1 MNRSFTRLLP
11 LCALVLFSACSH
23 ESNARKQKSFAAGE
37 DAFSKGNYSEAV
49 AQYSEAIKID
59 SSFVQAHYKL
69 SQAYLRMRDVN
80 DAFQELKRTIALDP
94 DNYRAQTD
102 LANMLI
108 ASRNPDNLKEAKLH
122 LDILRAKQPNAP
134 ETHQSWATFD
144 AAQGD
149 LKSAIDESQQSIA
162 LNPNRSESYLQLA
175 LFQLANNQPD
185 QAEASFKKA
194 VDVDP
199 KAMRPQL
206 ALGTFYQSVNRMP
219 EAEKQFQH
227 AIEVDP
233 TSIVPR
239 SALMRL
245 LMREGKAADAE
256 AVAVKSKKDLPD
268 NPDVYRMPGDFY
280 IATNNLDKAAAEY
293 ASLYKDHP
301 QDQQVMRKYIQ
312 ILILQKEDRLDEAAK
327 LNNQILQSNPHDSEA
342 LTFKAQIQLRQND
355 APGAIASLQSAIS
368 SDPNNAIAHDQLGQ
382 AFHQQHDDTH
392 AEQEWRRALALRP
405 DLADAQQKIALLENQ
420 RGGSAH
426 IKTASSTSAS
436 SKPALSTS
444 H

>member
-1 MNRSFTRLLP
+1 MTRSFTRLLP
-11 LCALVLFSACSH
+11 LCALVLFTGCSH
-23 ESNARKQKSFAAGE
+23 ESNARKQESFDSGE
-37 DAFSKGNYSEAV
+37 DFFAKGKYSEAA
-49 AQYSEAIKID
+49 AQYSEAVKID

-94 DNYRAQTD
+94 DNYRAHTD

-122 LDILRAKQPNAP
+122 LDILRARQPNAP

-199 KAMRPQL
+199 KAMRAQI
-206 ALGTFYQSVNRMP
+206 ALGTFYQSVNRLP
-219 EAEKQFQH
+219 EAEHQFQH

-256 AVAVKSKKDLPD
+256 AFALKSKKDLPD
-268 NPDVYRMPGDFY
+268 SPDAYRMPGDFY
-280 IATNNLDKAAAEY
+280 IATNNFDKATAEY

-301 QDQQVMRKYIQ
+301 QDQQVMGKYIQ
-312 ILILQKEDRLDEAAK
+312 ILILKDRLDEAAK
-327 LNNQILQSNPHDSEA
+327 LTDAILQSNPHDSEA

-355 APGAIASLQSAIS
+355 APGAIASLQSAIG
-368 SDPNNAIAHDQLGQ
+368 SDANNAIAHYQLGQ
-382 AFHQQHDDTH
+382 AFHQQHDDAH
-392 AEQEWRRALALRP
+392 AEPEWRRALALRP
-405 DLADAQQKIALLENQ
+405 DLTDAQQKIALLEKQ
-420 RGGSAH
+420 RGDSAH
-426 IKTASSTSAS
+426 IKTASSTS
-436 SKPALSTS
+436 

>member
-1 MNRSFTRLLP
+1 MTRSYTRLLP
-11 LCALVLFSACSH
+11 LCALVLFAACSH
-23 ESNARKQKSFAAGE
+23 KDNARKQKSFAAGE
-37 DAFSKGNYSEAV
+37 DFFAKGNYSEAV

-59 SSFVQAHYKL
+59 SSFAQAHYKL
-69 SQAYLRMRDVN
+69 SQAYLRMRDAN
-80 DAFQELKRTIALDP
+80 NAFQELKRTIALDP
-94 DNYRAQTD
+94 DNYRAHTD

-122 LDILRAKQPNAP
+122 LEILRAKQPNAP

-144 AAQGD
+144 AAHGD
-149 LKSAIDESQQSIA
+149 LKSAISEAQQSVA

-175 LFQLANNQPD
+175 LYQLANNQPD

-194 VDVDP
+194 VDVDSR
-199 KAMRPQL
+199 AMNAQI

-219 EAEKQFQH
+219 EAELQFQH

-233 TSIVPR
+233 ASISPR

-256 AVAVKSKKDLPD
+256 AVALKTKKDLPN
-268 NPDVYRMPGDFY
+268 NPDAYRMPGDFY
-280 IATNNLDKAAAEY
+280 IATNNFDKATAEY

-312 ILILQKEDRLDEAAK
+312 ILILKDRLDEAAK
-327 LNNQILQSNPHDSEA
+327 LNDAILQSNQHDSEA
-342 LTFKAQIQLRQND
+342 LTFKAQIQLRKKD

-368 SDPNNAIAHDQLGQ
+368 SDPNNAIARYQLGE

-405 DLADAQQKIALLENQ
+405 DLTDAQQKIALLEKQ
-420 RGGSAH
+420 RGDSVHLKPA
-426 IKTASSTSAS
+426 STSR
-436 SKPALSTS
+436 
-444 H
+444 

>member
-1 MNRSFTRLLP
+1 MTRSYTRLLP
-11 LCALVLFSACSH
+11 LCALVLLTGCSH
-23 ESNARKQKSFAAGE
+23 ESNARKQKAFDSGE
-37 DAFSKGNYSEAV
+37 DYFAKGKYTEAV

-59 SSFVQAHYKL
+59 SSFAPAHYKL

-94 DNYRAQTD
+94 GNYHAHTD

-108 ASRNPDNLKEAKLH
+108 ASRTPDNLKEAKVH

-162 LNPNRSESYLQLA
+162 LNPSNSESYLQLA
-175 LFQLANNQPD
+175 LYQLANNQPD

-199 KAMRPQL
+199 KSMHAQL
-206 ALGTFYQSVNRMP
+206 ALGGFYQSVNRMP
-219 EAEKQFQH
+219 EAEQQFQH

-233 TSIVPR
+233 TSISAR
-239 SALMRL
+239 SALVRL

-256 AVAVKSKKDLPD
+256 AVALKSKRDLPG
-268 NPDVYRMPGDFY
+268 NPDAYRMPGDFY
-280 IATNNLDKAAAEY
+280 IATNNFDNAAAEY

-312 ILILQKEDRLDEAAK
+312 ILILKNRLDEAAK
-327 LNNQILQSNPHDSEA
+327 LNEGILQSNPHDSEA
-342 LTFKAQIQLRQND
+342 LTFKAQIQLRQKD
-355 APGAIASLQSAIS
+355 APGAIATLQSAIS
-368 SDPNNAIAHDQLGQ
+368 ADANNAIAHDQLGQ
-382 AFHQQHDDTH
+382 AFHQQHDDAK

-405 DLADAQQKIALLENQ
+405 DLADAQQNLALLEKQ
-420 RGGSAH
+420 RGDSAH
-426 IKTASSTSAS
+426 IKPASSTS
-436 SKPALSTS
+436 